1 DVDGR
6 KIRVIYPGVGNRFR
20 HRLERSELEARLEA
34 LGLERPYLLF
44 VGNPK
49 PHKNLDNVIKAYARA
64 LTISDFDADLVCVGD
79 RSGSEF
85 KIRQR
90 AEQLDIGSRV
100 RLLGH
105 VSDDVLPA
113 IYQGATV
120 FLYPTLYEGFGLPV
134 VEAMASG
141 VAVITSSTS
150 ALKEVAEGYGHLVN
164 PLDIEETAE
173 AIAQCMTDPEHR
185 EALAKLGARRAE
197 EFRWSKTAEQTLE
210 VYMSVLQG
218 LPSRQ
223 PEQQAGGAA

>member
-1 DVDGR
+1 M
-6 KIRVIYPGVGNRFR
+6 
-20 HRLERSELEARLEA
+20 
-34 LGLERPYLLF
+34 
-44 VGNPK
+44 
-49 PHKNLDNVIKAYARA
+49 
-64 LTISDFDADLVCVGD
+64 GD

-90 AEQLDIGSRV
+90 AEQLGIGKRV

-105 VSDDVLPA
+105 VSNDVLPA
-113 IYQGATV
+113 IYQGATM

-164 PLDIEETAE
+164 PLDIEETAG

-185 EALAKLGARRAE
+185 QALAKLGARRAE
-197 EFRWSKTAEQTLE
+197 EFRWSKTAEQTHE

-218 LPSRQ
+218 VPARRQ
-223 PEQQAGGAA
+223 DQEAGGGA